1 MSRRLGA
8 GAAILG
14 GGASLGAATYAFVVD
29 FPAGVVVLGCVI
41 AALAVAW
48 YGVLRRGA
56 RRVAAAAAVLILIA
70 TAAAVMAGNGNGLV
84 MALIIGAFAVALAGA
99 RAAFRPARS
108 LPPAP
113 NPIHPVLFVNPRS
126 GDGRAAR
133 TGLVEKARGRG
144 IETIEM
150 APGDDLEQLARG
162 AVRRG
167 ADALAMAGGDGSQA
181 VVAAIAAEHGLAY
194 ACIPSGTRNHFALDL
209 GVDREDVIGALEA
222 FTDGGERQVDLAE
235 VNGRVFVNN
244 VSLGVYAEA
253 VSRQEYRGSK
263 LRTLLETLT
272 DTLGP
277 GGGGAELR
285 WRMPMA
291 PSSAARR
298 WFWSRTIPTG
308 WEPPS
313 ARAPGRAWIAVSS
326 GWSTFARRRQGG
338 VRGHPHSRAGGRA
351 AGGRG
356 RRAGHGGRGRRVGVP
371 RAAAAV
377 HGPPTRPQGEDR
389 ARTSRRVALGRNPE
403 PAARC
408 RPAAPSYSVAR
419 LRTDRLVRRESVS
432 GGC

>member
-84 MALIIGAFAVALAGA
+84 MALVIGAFAVALAGA

-126 GDGRAAR
+126 GDGRAGR

-285 WRMPMA
+285 WRDADGAEQRSTALVLVSNNPYRLGTTLGSGTRPRLDRGVLGVVDFRPPTA
-291 PSSAARR
+291 GEESAATRIR
-298 WFWSRTIPTG
+298 ELVVEQLEVEADGPVAAGVDGESVLL
-308 WEPPS
+308 EPPLRFTVRPRALRVRI
-313 ARAPGRAWIAVSS
+313 ARAHPGASPSAEI
-326 GWSTFARRRQGG
+326 
-338 VRGHPHSRAGGRA
+338 PSRPLD
-351 AGGRG
+351 
-356 RRAGHGGRGRRVGVP
+356 VV
-371 RAAAAV
+371 
-377 HGPPTRPQGEDR
+377 QQ
-389 ARTSRRVALGRNPE
+389 L
-403 PAARC
+403 
-408 RPAAPSYSVAR
+408 
-419 LRTDRLVRRESVS
+419 LRTALR
-432 GGC
+432 G